1 MGGKGVGRNG
11 RVLSES
17 GVLDGTKGGFLYT
30 RFNPREQKGL
40 ICTREEQ
47 CEGRRGQKGR
57 IRTRESIV
65 VCERGDFAHVDC
77 RARIIVEFYV
87 VITDTIA
94 GFAASHRPYVTSA
107 DRQPRRTW
115 PAHGHGGFCK
125 SLTIRYHFKRSV
137 ETQTFFGHVSTPH
150 FITH

>member
-1 MGGKGVGRNG
+1 MVVSSASQASSTGA
-11 RVLSES
+11 
-17 GVLDGTKGGFLYT
+17 KGGFLYT
-30 RFNPREQKGL
+30 RFNPRGQKGL
-40 ICTREEQ
+40 ICTRDNFTMA
-47 CEGRRGQKGR
+47 RRGQNGW
-57 IRTRESIV
+57 ICPREPIV
-65 VCERGDFAHVDC
+65 VSERGGFVHVGWSPM
-77 RARIIVEFYV
+77 IIVEFYV

-94 GFAASHRPYVTSA
+94 GFAASHRPYDTSA
-107 DRQPRRTW
+107 VRQQRRTW

>member
-1 MGGKGVGRNG
+1 MDGRDG
-11 RVLSES
+11 RSS
-17 GVLDGTKGGFLYT
+17 ASQASSTGAKRLDLHMWFQRRG
-30 RFNPREQKGL
+30 QKPA
-40 ICTREEQ
+40 ICTRDNVNQ
-47 CEGRRGQKGR
+47 TRRGQKGW
-57 IRTRESIV
+57 ICTREFIV
-65 VCERGDFAHVDC
+65 VSERGGFAHVGWSPL
-77 RARIIVEFYV
+77 IIVDFNV
-87 VITDTIA
+87 VIIDTLV
-94 GFAASHRPYVTSA
+94 GFDVPHRPYVTSA